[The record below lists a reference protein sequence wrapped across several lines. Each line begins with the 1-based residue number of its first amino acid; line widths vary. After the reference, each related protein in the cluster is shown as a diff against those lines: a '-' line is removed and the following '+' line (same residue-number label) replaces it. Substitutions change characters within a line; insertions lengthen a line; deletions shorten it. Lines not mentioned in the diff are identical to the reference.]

1 MFSGSV
7 RCLDIETQAS
17 REVFSIRN
25 EDFLINQIDIP
36 LEGNEVRLDLHDSQ
50 EEGRW
55 LTRRPRLAAQ
65 LWAVDKNGGL
75 SHVDLREGGSVRRR
89 WVVGEGKKL
98 GGVSIN
104 RQSYF

>member
-36 LEGNEVRLDLHDSQ
+36 LEGNEVRLDLHDS
-50 EEGRW
+50 
-55 LTRRPRLAAQ
+55 TR
-65 LWAVDKNGGL
+65 K
-75 SHVDLREGGSVRRR
+75 RRSD
-89 WVVGEGKKL
+89 G
-98 GGVSIN
+98 
-104 RQSYF
+104 